1 MARRK
6 VRDIYGNWTWQ
17 DGELNDDRSDRIDD
31 GTQSDH
37 ENDLSKSQKND
48 QAIDLDWRD
57 WIAITVASIET
68 ILLPL
73 IVIVVILVILAI
85 VIGHSA

>member
-17 DGELNDDRSDRIDD
+17 EGELNDDKSDQRDD
-31 GTQSDH
+31 GRQSDH
-37 ENDLSKSQKND
+37 ENDLSQSQRND
-48 QAIDLDWRD
+48 ATIDLDWRD
-57 WIAITVASIET
+57 WIAITIASMET